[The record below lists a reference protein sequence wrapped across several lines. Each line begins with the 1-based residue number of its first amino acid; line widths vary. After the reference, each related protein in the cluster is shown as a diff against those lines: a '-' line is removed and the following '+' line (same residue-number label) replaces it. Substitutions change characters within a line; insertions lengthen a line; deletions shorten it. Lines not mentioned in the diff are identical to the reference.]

1 MIHGQ
6 RVTRNFRETLV
17 RGLSRFLLPDAAG
30 DVAAVCVLHEEAVN
44 HPDQSQ
50 REEPAMDGNDE
61 RVQIRRRLGRGLNA
75 LLGDDIAT
83 SDTPNTMANGDAV
96 NSQSELHQ
104 IPVNAIE
111 RNPYQPRV
119 EFDGESLRELADS
132 IQQHGVLQPLLVRS
146 LPNGGWQLIAGERR
160 LLAAKQAGLATV
172 PCRILALEEQQVCE
186 VALEENLKRKDLNV
200 LEKAQ
205 AFARY
210 LQQFGRTVE
219 ELAQQLSLDRST
231 VANMLRLLDLAEP
244 VKQSLRCDKITAGH
258 ARALL
263 SLPLEQQLTLCQRIE
278 SESLSVRATEA
289 AVRELLAQPSP
300 NGETVA
306 FDHRQKP
313 KPTATPHVLSLQG
326 QLRDLLGVPV
336 EIKLRGKESGQ
347 VVIRFG
353 SNDDFERILRVLRRA
368 A

>member
-1 MIHGQ
+1 
-6 RVTRNFRETLV
+6 
-17 RGLSRFLLPDAAG
+17 
-30 DVAAVCVLHEEAVN
+30 
-44 HPDQSQ
+44 
-50 REEPAMDGNDE
+50 MDGMDE

-75 LLGDDIAT
+75 LLGDDVAPSDAPAT
-83 SDTPNTMANGDAV
+83 SSSHDPAIPPG
-96 NSQSELHQ
+96 ELRQ
-104 IPVNAIE
+104 VPVSAIE
-111 RNPYQPRV
+111 RNPYQPRTAF
-119 EFDGESLRELADS
+119 EESSLRELSDS
-132 IQQHGVLQPLLVRS
+132 IQQHGVLQPLLVRA

-160 LLAAKQAGLATV
+160 LMAAKQAGLATV
-172 PCRILALEEQQVCE
+172 PCRILELQEQQVCE

-205 AFARY
+205 AFANY

-219 ELAQQLSLDRST
+219 ELAKQLSLDRST

-244 VKQSLRCDKITAGH
+244 VKQSLRMDKITGGH

-263 SLPLEQQLTLCQRIE
+263 SLPAEQQIVLCQRIE
-278 SESLSVRATEA
+278 TEALSVRATEA
-289 AVRELLAQPSP
+289 AVREFLAEPKSDS
-300 NGETVA
+300 ETVA
-306 FDHRQKP
+306 FDRKQKP

-347 VVIRFG
+347 IVITFR
-353 SNDDFERILRVLRRA
+353 SNDDFERVLRALRRA